1 MSEKNILEEIAEK
14 TRERIQKEKLQ
25 LPLEQLK
32 ALAEKAPQQPSFLE
46 ALKKPGMSY
55 ICEVKK
61 ASPSKG
67 LIAPDFPYV
76 EIAKEYEAA
85 GASAIDVYKR
95 QAYSSTYQK
104 RIREA
109 LHTG

>member
-46 ALKKPGMSY
+46 SLKKPGMSY

-61 ASPSKG
+61 SIP
-67 LIAPDFPYV
+67 LQ
-76 EIAKEYEAA
+76 
-85 GASAIDVYKR
+85 GADRTGFSICGNCE
-95 QAYSSTYQK
+95 
-104 RIREA
+104 RIRGSRCIRNLLPYRA
-109 LHTG
+109 FLFHGK